1 MMMTKSVEQLR
12 QAFGYEAQKRL
23 ITEDDLNSLAGGYPV
38 FLRDNL
44 DWAFWWLERIL
55 GRNPHIKET
64 WQELVSMYRES
75 SSPQSGTVL
84 CDIGDG
90 ETRELPAKIDR
101 SRFRYREIEAAV
113 MGLIEALDAI
123 KNFDPS
129 KFMSD
134 VLYKEADR
142 IKGRNGA
149 NAKHNGPNG
158 KRSAKERIREIWASG
173 KYSSRDL
180 CAEQECAALEMSFS
194 TARKAL
200 RGTPDPS

>member
-12 QAFGYEAQKRL
+12 QAYGYEAKERL
-23 ITEDDLNSLAGGYPV
+23 ITEEDLDSLAGGYPV

-44 DWAFWWLERIL
+44 DWAFWWLEVNL
-55 GRNPHIKET
+55 GRNPHINEP
-64 WQELVSMYRES
+64 WNELVSMYRES
-75 SSPQSGTVL
+75 SSLASGTLL
-84 CDIGDG
+84 CDTENG
-90 ETRELPAKIDR
+90 EVQELPAKIDR

-113 MGLIEALDAI
+113 MGLVEALDAI
-123 KNFDPS
+123 KTFDPS

-158 KRSAKERIREIWASG
+158 KRLAKERIREIWASG

-180 CAEQECAALEMSFS
+180 CAEEECAALDMSFS

>member
-12 QAFGYEAQKRL
+12 QAYGYEAKKRL
-23 ITEDDLNSLAGGYPV
+23 IKEEDLDSLAGGYPI

-44 DWAFWWLERIL
+44 DWAFWWLEVNL

-64 WQELVSMYRES
+64 WQALVSLYRES
-75 SSPQSGTVL
+75 SSLQPGAVL

-90 ETRELPAKIDR
+90 EEQELPAIIDR
-101 SRFRYREIEAAV
+101 SCFRYREIEPAV
-113 MGLIEALDAI
+113 MGVVEALDAI

-158 KRSAKERIREIWASG
+158 KRLAKERIREIWASG
-173 KYSSRDL
+173 KYSSRDV
-180 CAEQECAALEMSFS
+180 CAEEECAALDISFS

-200 RGTPDPS
+200 RGTPDPA